1 MYIKHKK
8 AIAIVLLACLS
19 MPTLFGSLAYARSR
33 GLNLAD
39 MSGFIKDP
47 KINYIDLYKDNN
59 LDEKDESPKQIRLQL
74 GQDNPVYSGE
84 DISAQN
90 PSDTKESDIYN
101 FDKNDVEELINKGF
115 TVEEI
120 IEADAL
126 GNEILEEPKEI
137 LKQKRKTKTD
147 FNKIKEDKV
156 NQKSKDILDKLV
168 KKYPEEA
175 AALNRKEFSDKDK
188 LEILIHEDVYGIE
201 SFDDF
206 IVQYQSEGQNV
217 LKDIQ
222 SDAAEKKDRQAQIY
236 EKQSVA
242 ESSMKNT
249 RSRVEEKKD
258 GQTQKYDKKKLSK
271 VYKDKYGLSD
281 SEAEGLTDYLVQKL
295 EKMADTQEKS
305 QQEFIKDFINKR
317 NENRSAE

>member
-1 MYIKHKK
+1 MNIKHRKT
-8 AIAIVLLACLS
+8 IAIVLLVCLS

-59 LDEKDESPKQIRLQL
+59 LEEKDEIPKQIKLQS
-74 GQDNPVYSGE
+74 GETNPVYLGE

-90 PSDTKESDIYN
+90 PNDSKESDIYN
-101 FDKNDVEELINKGF
+101 FDKNDVEELINQGF

-147 FNKIKEDKV
+147 LNKIKEDKV
-156 NQKSKDILDKLV
+156 NQKNKEILDKLV

-175 AALNRKEFSDKDK
+175 AVLDRKGFSDEDK
-188 LEILIHEDVYGIE
+188 LEILTHEDVYGIE

-206 IVQYQSEGQNV
+206 ISQYQSKGQKV
-217 LKDIQ
+217 LKGIQ
-222 SDAAEKKDRQAQIY
+222 FAPSEQKDRQAQIY
-236 EKQSVA
+236 ENQSGT

-249 RSRVEEKKD
+249 SSTVEEKND
-258 GQTQKYDKKKLSK
+258 GQTQIYDKKELSQ

-295 EKMADTQEKS
+295 EKMADSQEKS
-305 QQEFIKDFINKR
+305 QQEFIKDFIIKR
-317 NENRSAE
+317 NQNRSAE